1 MRSNVFLSV
10 LLSAL
15 IAFSTVS
22 FAQEGSV
29 PGLQVRNLL
38 VTEIE
43 EGAAVEQA
51 ASEVALAVISMRC
64 CMGLDI
70 LRIVIAPC

>member
-43 EGAAVEQA
+43 EGVTWTYTYNFTK
-51 ASEVALAVISMRC
+51 
-64 CMGLDI
+64 G
-70 LRIVIAPC
+70 